1 MIIRAFIRRMQS
13 TISALQ
19 GRRAE
24 AGLARPLSTLA
35 GLLFL
40 GGATVL
46 PAPAS
51 AIEPEHPGH
60 EAFLTR
66 AVFADGR
73 LWILSDAGTLSSVT
87 EGQDTRVVEKLPEKA
102 FDLCVFDRHPM
113 VITYTNGSGSEW
125 TLRRRAEG
133 AWSVAATIKA
143 EGDLLLAMDCAANR
157 VTLLTTRR
165 LIDLDGNR
173 QSTVTLSEPL
183 NGGLVNTPHGTPD
196 QFFVGINVG
205 EWGGGLRRIDRHS
218 GKVTV
223 IEHNAT
229 GELCGGPLNTACDP
243 VNGIV
248 SVPWKPGCIAAAVG
262 LVHFRP
268 HGRVVEVCGDQVKR
282 LYYKPYRDK
291 PSGGS
296 TKDDEPFSAVAFFG
310 LARDVDTLWAVGI
323 DGIYRIGPDGTA
335 QIVSLPRFKKIGGIN
350 LSFDL
355 PEFVLV
361 LTNVNQRRSISGAV
375 PILVPRR

>member
-1 MIIRAFIRRMQS
+1 MIIRASIARVQS
-13 TISALQ
+13 AISALQ
-19 GRRAE
+19 GRRAKT
-24 AGLARPLSTLA
+24 GLARPLSTLA
-35 GLLFL
+35 SLLFL

-46 PAPAS
+46 SAPAS
-51 AIEPEHPGH
+51 AIEPHRLGQ
-60 EAFLTR
+60 EAFLTH

-73 LWILSDAGTLSSVT
+73 LWLLSDAGDLSSVA
-87 EGQDTRVVEKLPEKA
+87 EGQDTRVVEALPEKA
-102 FDLCVFDRHPM
+102 FDLCVLDRHPM
-113 VITYTNGSGSEW
+113 VITGAYSSEW
-125 TLRRRAEG
+125 TLRRRAGG
-133 AWSVAATIKA
+133 AWSVVAAIQT

-165 LIDLDGNR
+165 LIDLNR
-173 QSTVTLSEPL
+173 NGQNTVMLSEMP
-183 NGGLVNTPHGTPD
+183 NRGSVIMPYGTPD
-196 QFFVGINVG
+196 HFFVGINAG
-205 EWGGGLRRIDRHS
+205 EWGGGLRRIDRHD

-229 GELCGGPLNTACDP
+229 GELCGGPLNTSCDP
-243 VNGIV
+243 VTGIV

-262 LVHFRP
+262 LVHFRS

-282 LYYKPYRDK
+282 LYYKPYGDK

-310 LARDVDTLWAVGI
+310 LTRDADTLWAVGV
-323 DGIYRIGPDGTA
+323 DGIYSIGPDGSA
-335 QIVSLPRFKKIGGIN
+335 KVVPLPRFKEIGGIS
-350 LSFDL
+350 LSFEL

>member
-1 MIIRAFIRRMQS
+1 MIIRASIRRVQS
-13 TISALQ
+13 AISVLH
-19 GRRAE
+19 GRRAK

-35 GLLFL
+35 SLLFL
-40 GGATVL
+40 GGAIVP
-46 PAPAS
+46 PAPAF
-51 AIEPEHPGH
+51 AIEPGFPGQ

-66 AVFADGR
+66 AIFADGR

-87 EGQDTRVVEKLPEKA
+87 EGQDTRVVEALPEKA

-113 VITYTNGSGSEW
+113 VITGADGPEW

-165 LIDLDGNR
+165 LIDLDRNR
-173 QSTVTLSEPL
+173 QNTVMLSETLSRGFVSAPY
-183 NGGLVNTPHGTPD
+183 GTPD
-196 QFFVGINVG
+196 QFFLGINAG

-229 GELCGGPLNTACDP
+229 GELCGGPLNTSCDP
-243 VNGIV
+243 VTGIV

-282 LYYKPYRDK
+282 LFYKPYGDK
-291 PSGGS
+291 PSGGN
-296 TKDDEPFSAVAFFG
+296 TKGDEPFSAVAFFG
-310 LARDVDTLWAVGI
+310 LTRDADTLWAVGI

-335 QIVSLPRFKKIGGIN
+335 QVVPLPRFKEIGGIN

-355 PEFVLV
+355 PEFVVV